1 MNNNYR
7 NYEHE
12 VNNAIDDIIDYELN
26 TGRKKL
32 ISKRSEEHTSELQSR
47 I

>member
-12 VNNAIDDIIDYELN
+12 VNNAIDDIDVFEYNYYLN
-26 TGRKKL
+26 K
-32 ISKRSEEHTSELQSR
+32 
-47 I
+47 